1 MNSIPCYYLRLAT
14 VVHHNFYLYQP
25 ILPCS
30 VLPEC
35 RVTCNCQLLRYLHLD
50 IDLNVSI
57 LDIALHCSL
66 LQEMYEMLH
75 Y

>member
-1 MNSIPCYYLRLAT
+1 MNKKHLYLRLAT
-14 VVHHNFYLYQP
+14 VVHHNHNLYLYQP

-35 RVTCNCQLLRYLHLD
+35 QVTCNCHLVRYLHLD

-57 LDIALHCSL
+57 LDIALL
-66 LQEMYEMLH
+66 LVARNV
-75 Y
+75 